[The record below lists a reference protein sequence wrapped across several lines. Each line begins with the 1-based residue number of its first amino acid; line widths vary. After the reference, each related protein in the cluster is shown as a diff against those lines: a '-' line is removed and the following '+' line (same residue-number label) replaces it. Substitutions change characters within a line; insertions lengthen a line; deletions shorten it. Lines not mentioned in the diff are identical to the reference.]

1 MSRFLEELR
10 LRCGEIVGLLLVLAA
25 LLLPGCS
32 LPMTVDVPK
41 EVKVRVSTSCVDPEK
56 RPKRPELRAE
66 ADLMAMD
73 RNRRTLAAYSDLKK
87 HEIYMAELEAQV
99 EACSRIPIP

>member
-1 MSRFLEELR
+1 MSASKR
-10 LRCGEIVGLLLVLAA
+10 GLATLIGLAIAGALILA
-25 LLLPGCS
+25 LLGCS
-32 LPMTVDVPK
+32 LPMTLDVPK
-41 EVKVRVSTSCVDPEK
+41 EVKVRVSTACVDPAK

-87 HEIYMAELEAQV
+87 HEIYSAELEAVV
-99 EACSRIPIP
+99 EACSRLPAP